1 MSMDEIR
8 STLFSAGLRRLLI
21 KTLRPGER
29 VLWQGQ
35 PDAIADMMMWRFLWW
50 VGFPWLILSAVA
62 VSNGWIDQSA
72 TFFLMSG
79 VIMVAAPLVMLLYDL
94 QTLCVITD
102 RRALILR
109 TAWGKRTVTETAFED
124 MDATFEILD
133 ISRGAG
139 HLNFA
144 SGISTRSPD
153 ADYTGRY
160 GFRCI
165 PDAAVSGIF
174 SSAREARTR
183 KAIAA
188 SPRRH
193 AARPSSGRPA
203 VCRIVYASV

>member
-21 KTLRPGER
+21 KTLQPGER

-50 VGFPWLILSAVA
+50 IGFPWLILSAVA
-62 VSNGWIDQSA
+62 ASRGWIDQSA

-79 VIMVAAPLVMLLYDL
+79 AIMIAAPFVMLLYDL

-109 TAWGKRTVTETAFED
+109 TAWGKRTATGTAFED

-144 SGISTRSPD
+144 SGVSTRSPD

-165 PDAAVSGIF
+165 PDADRVRDILER
-174 SSAREARTR
+174 ARGDIAPRKSRKQAKARR
-183 KAIAA
+183 
-188 SPRRH
+188 
-193 AARPSSGRPA
+193 
-203 VCRIVYASV
+203 

>member
-1 MSMDEIR
+1 MSMDEVR

-21 KTLRPGER
+21 KTLQPGER

-35 PDAIADMMMWRFLWW
+35 PDAIADMMMLRLLWW
-50 VGFPWLILSAVA
+50 VGFPWLILSVVA
-62 VSNGWIDQSA
+62 VSKGWIDQSA
-72 TFFLMSG
+72 TFFLLFGAMMIAG
-79 VIMVAAPLVMLLYDL
+79 PLVMLLYDL
-94 QTLCVITD
+94 QTLCVITN

-133 ISRGAG
+133 ISGGAG

-165 PDAAVSGIF
+165 PDALRVRDILERARAGNAQGDRRKPVK
-174 SSAREARTR
+174 ARREA
-183 KAIAA
+183 
-188 SPRRH
+188 
-193 AARPSSGRPA
+193 
-203 VCRIVYASV
+203 V

>member
-1 MSMDEIR
+1 MSLDEIR
-8 STLFSAGLRRLLI
+8 STLFAAGLRRLLI
-21 KTLRPGER
+21 RTLQPGER

-50 VGFPWLILSAVA
+50 IGFPWLILSALA
-62 VSNGWIDQSA
+62 VSRGWIDQSA

-79 VIMVAAPLVMLLYDL
+79 AIMVAAPLVMALHDL

-109 TAWGKRTVTETAFED
+109 TAWGRRTATATAFED
-124 MDATFEILD
+124 MDVSFEILD

-144 SGISTRSPD
+144 SGVSTRSPD

-165 PDAAVSGIF
+165 PDADRVRDILER
-174 SSAREARTR
+174 ARGEITPR
-183 KAIAA
+183 K
-188 SPRRH
+188 SRRN
-193 AARPSSGRPA
+193 P
-203 VCRIVYASV
+203 

>member
-21 KTLRPGER
+21 ATLQPGER

-35 PDAIADMMMWRFLWW
+35 PDAIADFMMWRGLWW
-50 VGFPWLILSAVA
+50 VGFPWLVLSAVA
-62 VSNGWIDQSA
+62 ISRGWIDQSA

-79 VIMVAAPLVMLLYDL
+79 AIMVAAPLVMALYDM

-109 TAWGKRTVTETAFED
+109 TAWGKRTATGTAFAD

-144 SGISTRSPD
+144 SGVSTRSPD

-165 PDAAVSGIF
+165 PDADRVRDILERARGDIAPRKSGKRAK
-174 SSAREARTR
+174 ARR
-183 KAIAA
+183 KI
-188 SPRRH
+188 S
-193 AARPSSGRPA
+193 
-203 VCRIVYASV
+203 

>member
-21 KTLRPGER
+21 RTLQPGER

-35 PDAIADMMMWRFLWW
+35 PDAIADFMMWRGLWW
-50 VGFPWLILSAVA
+50 VGIPWLVLSAIA
-62 VSNGWIDQSA
+62 VSRGWIDQSA

-79 VIMVAAPLVMLLYDL
+79 AIMVAAPLVMALYDL

-109 TAWGKRTVTETAFED
+109 TAWGRRTATATAFED

-144 SGISTRSPD
+144 SGVSTRSPD

-165 PDAAVSGIF
+165 PDADRVRDILER
-174 SSAREARTR
+174 ARGDIAPRKSRKQAKARR
-183 KAIAA
+183 KIA
-188 SPRRH
+188 
-193 AARPSSGRPA
+193 
-203 VCRIVYASV
+203 

>member
-1 MSMDEIR
+1 MSMDEVR
-8 STLFSAGLRRLLI
+8 STLFLAGLRRLLTR
-21 KTLRPGER
+21 TLQSGER

-35 PDAIADMMMWRFLWW
+35 PDAVADMLMWRFLWW
-50 VGFPWLILSAVA
+50 VGLPWLILSAVA
-62 VSNGWIDQSA
+62 VSRGWIDQSS

-79 VIMVAAPLVMLLYDL
+79 AIMVAAPFVMLLYDL

-109 TAWGKRTVTETAFED
+109 TAWGKRTVTATAFED

-144 SGISTRSPD
+144 SGVSTRSPD

-165 PDAAVSGIF
+165 PDADRVRDILER
-174 SSAREARTR
+174 ARGDIAPRNSR
-183 KAIAA
+183 KPAK
-188 SPRRH
+188 RR
-193 AARPSSGRPA
+193 RKNS
-203 VCRIVYASV
+203 

>member
-21 KTLRPGER
+21 RTLQPGER

-35 PDAIADMMMWRFLWW
+35 PDAVADMMMWRFLWW
-50 VGFPWLILSAVA
+50 IGFPWLALSAVA
-62 VSNGWIDQSA
+62 ASNGWINQST

-79 VIMVAAPLVMLLYDL
+79 AIMVAAPFVMLLYDL

-109 TAWGKRTVTETAFED
+109 TAWGRRTATATAFDD

-144 SGISTRSPD
+144 SGVSTRSPD

-165 PDAAVSGIF
+165 PDADRVRDILER
-174 SSAREARTR
+174 ARGENTQGDRR
-183 KAIAA
+183 KQK
-188 SPRRH
+188 R
-193 AARPSSGRPA
+193 AARSSRN
-203 VCRIVYASV
+203 S

>member
-1 MSMDEIR
+1 MTLDEIR
-8 STLFSAGLRRLLI
+8 STLFAAGLRRLLI
-21 KTLRPGER
+21 RTLQPGER

-50 VGFPWLILSAVA
+50 IGFPWLIVSAVA
-62 VSNGWIDQSA
+62 VSRGWIDQSA

-79 VIMVAAPLVMLLYDL
+79 AIMIAAPLVMALHDL

-109 TAWGKRTVTETAFED
+109 TAWGRRTATATAFED
-124 MDATFEILD
+124 MDASFEILD

-144 SGISTRSPD
+144 SGVSTRSPD

-165 PDAAVSGIF
+165 PDADRVRDILER
-174 SSAREARTR
+174 ARGEITPR
-183 KAIAA
+183 KSRKRAKA
-188 SPRRH
+188 
-193 AARPSSGRPA
+193 GR
-203 VCRIVYASV
+203 

>member
-21 KTLRPGER
+21 KTLQPGER

-35 PDAIADMMMWRFLWW
+35 PDAIADMLMWRFLWW
-50 VGFPWLILSAVA
+50 VGFPWLVLCTIAVC
-62 VSNGWIDQSA
+62 NGWIDQSA
-72 TFFLMSG
+72 TFFLLFGAM
-79 VIMVAAPLVMLLYDL
+79 MVGAPLVMLLYDL

-109 TAWGKRTVTETAFED
+109 TAWGRRTVTETAFED

-144 SGISTRSPD
+144 SGVSTRSPD

-165 PDAAVSGIF
+165 PDADRVRDILERARGGI
-174 SSAREARTR
+174 APR
-183 KAIAA
+183 K
-188 SPRRH
+188 SRKH
-193 AARPSSGRPA
+193 S
-203 VCRIVYASV
+203 

>member
-1 MSMDEIR
+1 MRMDEVR

-21 KTLRPGER
+21 KTLQPGER

-35 PDAIADMMMWRFLWW
+35 PDAIADMMMLRLLWW
-50 VGFPWLILSAVA
+50 VGFPWLILSVVA
-62 VSNGWIDQSA
+62 VSKGWIDQSA
-72 TFFLMSG
+72 TFFLLFGAMMIAG
-79 VIMVAAPLVMLLYDL
+79 PLVMLLYDL
-94 QTLCVITD
+94 QTLCVITN

-124 MDATFEILD
+124 MDPTFEILD

-144 SGISTRSPD
+144 SGVSTRSPD

-165 PDAAVSGIF
+165 PDADRVRDILER
-174 SSAREARTR
+174 ARGDVAPRKSRKQKKARR
-183 KAIAA
+183 
-188 SPRRH
+188 
-193 AARPSSGRPA
+193 
-203 VCRIVYASV
+203 

>member
-1 MSMDEIR
+1 MRMDEVR

-21 KTLRPGER
+21 KTLQPGER

-35 PDAIADMMMWRFLWW
+35 PDAIADMMMLRLLWW
-50 VGFPWLILSAVA
+50 VGFPWLILSVVA
-62 VSNGWIDQSA
+62 VSKGWIDQSA
-72 TFFLMSG
+72 TFFLLFGAMMIAG
-79 VIMVAAPLVMLLYDL
+79 PLVMLLYDL
-94 QTLCVITD
+94 QTLCVITN

-133 ISRGAG
+133 ISGGAG

-165 PDAAVSGIF
+165 PDVLRVRDILERARGGNAQGDRRKPVK
-174 SSAREARTR
+174 ARREA
-183 KAIAA
+183 
-188 SPRRH
+188 
-193 AARPSSGRPA
+193 
-203 VCRIVYASV
+203 V

>member
-1 MSMDEIR
+1 M
-8 STLFSAGLRRLLI
+8 
-21 KTLRPGER
+21 
-29 VLWQGQ
+29 LWQGQ

-79 VIMVAAPLVMLLYDL
+79 AIMIAAPLVMLLYDL

-144 SGISTRSPD
+144 SGVSTRSPD

-165 PDAAVSGIF
+165 PDAAAVRDILER
-174 SSAREARTR
+174 ARGANAPGDRGKPAKARR
-183 KAIAA
+183 KA
-188 SPRRH
+188 
-193 AARPSSGRPA
+193 
-203 VCRIVYASV
+203 V

>member
-21 KTLRPGER
+21 KTLESGER

-35 PDAIADMMMWRFLWW
+35 PDAVADMMMMRFLWW
-50 VGFPWLILSAVA
+50 VGIPWLILSIVG
-62 VSNGWIDQSA
+62 VSYGWIGQSA
-72 TFFLMSG
+72 MFFLMFG
-79 VIMVAAPLVMLLYDL
+79 AVMIGGPFARLLYDM

-124 MDATFEILD
+124 MDASFEILD
-133 ISRGAG
+133 ISGGAG

-144 SGISTRSPD
+144 SGISTRTPD
-153 ADYTGRY
+153 ADHTGRY

-165 PDAAVSGIF
+165 PDASRVRDILERARGGNAQDNQRKPVK
-174 SSAREARTR
+174 ARREA
-183 KAIAA
+183 
-188 SPRRH
+188 
-193 AARPSSGRPA
+193 
-203 VCRIVYASV
+203 V